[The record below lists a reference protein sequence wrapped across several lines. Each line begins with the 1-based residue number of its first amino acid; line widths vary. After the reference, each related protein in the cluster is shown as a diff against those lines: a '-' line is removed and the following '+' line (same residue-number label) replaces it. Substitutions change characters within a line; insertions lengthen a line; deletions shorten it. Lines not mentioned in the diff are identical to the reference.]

1 MVLEKNFKEAAEKV
15 KNLKQRPTD
24 NEMLELY
31 GLYKQSLEG
40 DVNTDA
46 PSFINITAKSKW
58 NAWNSRKAVK
68 SIAISSPS
76 ASLHKST
83 SISFCGMSALLLGS
97 FLFSTDSYRTWQ
109 GLLVGVSSPGRENTL
124 LHTKTLVHD
133 SLPTTNTYAITL

>member
-1 MVLEKNFKEAAEKV
+1 MVLEKVSPVILLTGVFQNFKEAAEKV

-58 NAWNSRKAVK
+58 NAWNSRKGMAKEKAMEEYV
-68 SIAISSPS
+68 AFADRMIS
-76 ASLHKST
+76 K
-83 SISFCGMSALLLGS
+83 
-97 FLFSTDSYRTWQ
+97 Y
-109 GLLVGVSSPGRENTL
+109 GL
-124 LHTKTLVHD
+124 
-133 SLPTTNTYAITL
+133 